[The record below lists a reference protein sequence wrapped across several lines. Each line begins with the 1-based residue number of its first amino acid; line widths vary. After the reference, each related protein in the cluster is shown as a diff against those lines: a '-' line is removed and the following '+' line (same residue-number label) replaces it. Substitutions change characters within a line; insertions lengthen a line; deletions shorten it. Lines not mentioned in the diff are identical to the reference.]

1 MPVESDLLEILC
13 CPETKADLKILTPD
27 RIEKVNAKVREG
39 LVRYKDGAVVDKP
52 LQEALITVDEK
63 TIYRVDDEIPVML
76 IEMSIAAD
84 QLGDF

>member
-1 MPVESDLLEILC
+1 MPVDKDLLEILC
-13 CPETKADLKILTPD
+13 CPETKVDLKILTPD
-27 RIEKVNAKVREG
+27 RIEKVNNKIQIGSVKF
-39 LVRYKDGAVVDKP
+39 KDGKVVDKP

-76 IEMSIAAD
+76 LEMSIPTD

>member
-13 CPETKADLKILTPD
+13 CPETKVDLKILTPD
-27 RIEKVNAKVREG
+27 RIEKVNEQVKAGSVK
-39 LVRYKDGAVVDKP
+39 YKDGNIVDKP

-76 IEMSIAAD
+76 IEMSIATD
-84 QLGDF
+84 RLGSF